1 MSDLFGRA
9 VLVAIFSSLAT
20 LKALVVFD
28 FAWSRFPTD
37 EIHIQLDFASQ
48 LAGLAFMIF
57 ITLLT
62 LVRLKPME
70 SAPGWEPRVS
80 ALIGSFLTF
89 LLPLLPQTEL
99 SRSLQIASF
108 SLIFF
113 GLSASV
119 FVVLWLG
126 RMFSV
131 MPQAR
136 KLVMSGPYSVVRHPL
151 YLTEEIAVVGLL
163 INYLSFEAVALGAV
177 QWAFQ
182 LRRMANEERVL
193 RSAFPEYA
201 DYAAKTPMLI
211 PRRLQQIFE
220 LRPRKIVRPV
230 A

>member
-1 MSDLFGRA
+1 MSDFFGRA

-28 FAWSRFPTD
+28 FARSRFPTD
-37 EIHIQLDFASQ
+37 EIHVQLDFASQ